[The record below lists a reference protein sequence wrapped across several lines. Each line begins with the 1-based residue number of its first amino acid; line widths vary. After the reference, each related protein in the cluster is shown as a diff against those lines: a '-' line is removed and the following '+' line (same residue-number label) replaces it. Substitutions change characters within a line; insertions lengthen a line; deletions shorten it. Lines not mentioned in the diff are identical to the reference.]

1 VVFSTPKFE
10 TVLYEKK
17 DRVAVITLNRPE
29 KLNALNSQMNK
40 DLKYA
45 LREAKENS
53 EVKSIVLTGAGRA
66 FCSGADISDF
76 AGGVTLEDF
85 KKMTEQNIMPETII
99 TPFDLI
105 DIPKPII
112 AAVNGVAVGFGT
124 NVLLNCDII
133 IASEAASFGEFFIRM
148 GLIPDMNG
156 CLLLPMLVG
165 IHKAKELIFT
175 GERIDAQE
183 ALRIGLVN
191 RVVPPDQLMPAALEL
206 ARRFAESAPL
216 ALAVSKQLIHEGF
229 KKVFDEMTAKEV
241 QYQARLYST
250 HDHKEAAA
258 SFLEKRKPVFK
269 GK

>member
-1 VVFSTPKFE
+1 MPQFE

-17 DRVAVITLNRPE
+17 GGVAVITLNRPE

-45 LREAKENS
+45 FREAKENP
-53 EVKSIVLTGAGRA
+53 EVRAIVLTGAGRG

-76 AGGVTLEDF
+76 AGGVTLDDF
-85 KKMTEQNIMPETII
+85 KKMTEEGIVPETII
-99 TPFDLI
+99 TPYDFI
-105 DIPKPII
+105 DVPKPIV
-112 AAVNGVAVGFGT
+112 AAVNGVAVGFGM

-148 GLIPDMNG
+148 ALLPDMNG
-156 CLLLPMLVG
+156 SLLLPMLVG

-175 GERIDAQE
+175 GDRIDAQE

-191 RVVPPDQLMPAALEL
+191 RVVPADQLMTTAMEL
-206 ARRFAESAPL
+206 ANKLAEGPPL
-216 ALAVSKQLIHEGF
+216 ALGMSKQLIHEGF
-229 KKVFDEMTAKEV
+229 KKIFDEMIMKEV
-241 QYQARLYST
+241 QYQAKLYASE
-250 HDHKEAAA
+250 DHREAAM
-258 SFLEKRKPVFK
+258 SFIEKRKPVFK

>member
-1 VVFSTPKFE
+1 MPKFE
-10 TVLYEKK
+10 TVLYEK
-17 DRVAVITLNRPE
+17 RGGVAVITLNRPE
-29 KLNALNSQMNK
+29 KLNALNSQMNR

-45 LREAKENS
+45 LKEARDDP
-53 EVKSIVLTGAGRA
+53 EVRVIVLTGAGRG

-85 KKMTEQNIMPETII
+85 RRMTEQGVVPETII
-99 TPFDLI
+99 TPYDLI
-105 DIPKPII
+105 DVPKPII
-112 AAVNGVAVGFGT
+112 AAVNGVAVGFGM

-156 CLLLPMLVG
+156 SLLLPMLVG

-175 GERIDAQE
+175 GDRISAHE

-191 RVVPPDQLMPAALEL
+191 RVVPPDELMPTAMEL
-206 ARRFAESAPL
+206 ANRLAEGPPL
-216 ALAVSKQLIHEGF
+216 ALAMSKKLIHEGF
-229 KKVFDEMTAKEV
+229 RKIFDEMIVKEV
-241 QYQARLYST
+241 QYQAKLYASE
-250 HDHKEAAA
+250 DHREAALA
-258 SFLEKRKPVFK
+258 FLEKRKPVFR

>member
-1 VVFSTPKFE
+1 MPRSE
-10 TVLYEKK
+10 TVIYEKR
-17 DRVAVITLNRPE
+17 DRIAVITLNRPE

-45 LREAKENS
+45 LREAKDDRD
-53 EVKSIVLTGAGRA
+53 VRAIVLTGAGRA

-76 AGGVTLEDF
+76 AGGVTFEDF
-85 KKMTEQNIMPETII
+85 KKMTEQDIMPDTII
-99 TPFDLI
+99 TPYDFV

-133 IASEAASFGEFFIRM
+133 IASETASFGEFFIRM
-148 GLIPDMNG
+148 GMIPDMNG
-156 CLLLPMLVG
+156 CLLLPMLLG

-175 GERIDAQE
+175 GDRINAEE

-191 RVVPPDQLMPAALEL
+191 RVVPPDQLIPNVMEL
-206 ARRFAESAPL
+206 ARRLADSAPL
-216 ALAVSKQLIHEGF
+216 ALAMSKQLIHEPF
-229 KKVFDEMTAKEV
+229 KKVFDGVSVKEV
-241 QYQARLYST
+241 QIQARLLST
-250 HDHKEAAA
+250 EDHREAAT